1 MKIPVHFRV
10 EKKRIDRECL
20 TDREEERPEKR
31 NVRNRPGS
39 DIILIHRG
47 RHVIDR
53 KTSQRG
59 KNAIRIG
66 HREYSDAFV
75 YVDT

>member
-1 MKIPVHFRV
+1 MQIPEHSRE

-47 RHVIDR
+47 RHAIDR
-53 KTSQRG
+53 KTPQRG

-66 HREYSDAFV
+66 QRESPEAFV